1 MGDGRCLTSRDT
13 LLQIVKLLLSQRY
26 QLTLRKER
34 KLSQLCPTLCDPMWP
49 AARLL
54 SPWNFQ
60 ARILE
65 WIAISF
71 SRGFSQLRD
80 QTLVSHTASRL
91 LIICATREAHK
102 LTLGQVQLANWN
114 DLWSPH
120 PIPALKKSPT
130 LGILMPFICIPMADS
145 CWCIRNQHNIVKK
158 LSSN

>member
-34 KLSQLCPTLCDPMWP
+34 KLSRVQLFATPCDPLP
-49 AARLL
+49 G
-54 SPWNFQ
+54 SSVHGIFQ

-80 QTLVSHTASRL
+80 QTQVSHTASRL
-91 LIICATREAHK
+91 LTICATREAHK

-114 DLWSPH
+114 DLCSPH

>member
-1 MGDGRCLTSRDT
+1 MDWWIVHWVCWNTISNSHRDFF
-13 LLQIVKLLLSQRY
+13 LLFSLFKIEVWLLSCFS
-26 QLTLRKER
+26 LVWLFD
-34 KLSQLCPTLCDPMWP
+34 C
-49 AARLL
+49 
-54 SPWNFQ
+54 SPPGSSVHGILQ